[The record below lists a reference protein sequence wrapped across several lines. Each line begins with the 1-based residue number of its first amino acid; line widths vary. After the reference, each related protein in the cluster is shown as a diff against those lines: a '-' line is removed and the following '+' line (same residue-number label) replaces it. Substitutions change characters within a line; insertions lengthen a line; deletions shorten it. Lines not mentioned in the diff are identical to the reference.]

1 MKFII
6 DMYDHCDLTRCV
18 GSYGNSL
25 LHCAAQSGKI
35 EMVKFLIAQGL
46 DVNQRNILSETPLHL
61 GAGGYFKGAFTMFLK
76 RKTFTRRT
84 LRVQSSIN
92 VGC

>member
-1 MKFII
+1 
-6 DMYDHCDLTRCV
+6 MYDHCDLTRCV
-18 GSYGNSL
+18 GGYGNSL

-61 GAGGYFKGAFTMFLK
+61 GAGGYFKGAFMFLK
-76 RKTFTRRT
+76 RKALTRRT
-84 LRVQSSIN
+84 LKGFN
-92 VGC
+92 HLLM